1 MMPSRH
7 GIAGQKSSL
16 IIAIYSRRKYG
27 CIIDD
32 KECYLFDLFDIGI
45 TVSFMILRAA
55 ELGLVAHVI
64 AGYDPR

>member
-1 MMPSRH
+1 MMPSRQ

-16 IIAIYSRRKYG
+16 IIAVYSKREYD

-32 KECYLFDLFDIGI
+32 RECYLFDTGI
-45 TVSFMILRAA
+45 AVSFMILRAA